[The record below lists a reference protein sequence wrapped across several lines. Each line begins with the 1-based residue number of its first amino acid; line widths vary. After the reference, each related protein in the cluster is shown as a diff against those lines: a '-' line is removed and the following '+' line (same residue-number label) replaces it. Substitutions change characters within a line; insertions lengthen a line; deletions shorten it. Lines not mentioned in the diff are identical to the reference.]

1 MWIFAISIFEL
12 ISIIVVFVFTRF
24 VATRL
29 LPIIISSTATMFF
42 GNQAYLYL
50 SVSFIQI
57 LKAFTPALTLMLC
70 VVAGLESLQWP
81 LMLSIGL
88 ITVGTGSSVLEES
101 GMPSFSMLGLVS
113 FLASSVT
120 EAARV
125 VGAEVLLGAQR

>member
-1 MWIFAISIFEL
+1 M
-12 ISIIVVFVFTRF
+12 
-24 VATRL
+24 ATRL
-29 LPIIISSTATMFF
+29 LPIIVSSTATMFF

-70 VVAGLESLQWP
+70 VVVGLESLQWP
-81 LMLSIGL
+81 LLLSIAL

>member
-1 MWIFAISIFEL
+1 
-12 ISIIVVFVFTRF
+12 
-24 VATRL
+24 
-29 LPIIISSTATMFF
+29 MFF

-57 LKAFTPALTLMLC
+57 LKAFTPALTLVLC
-70 VVAGLESLQWP
+70 VVAGLERLHWP
-81 LMLSIGL
+81 LMLSIVL
-88 ITVGTGSSVLEES
+88 ITFGTVSSVLEES
-101 GMPSFSMLGLVS
+101 GAPSFSALGLGS